1 MIYFKHKWI
10 LFKKWLNFLN
20 YAAAWFDR
28 YIISGLAGILTAIAE
43 LIIKILEFFIDII
56 RWLIAYL

>member
-1 MIYFKHKWI
+1 MDIVQKMVE
-10 LFKKWLNFLN
+10 FLN